1 MNVRRTE
8 KARQSADW
16 GNTMGATNFEHE
28 CDAYDAKEA
37 FRTISDSARR
47 EYGEDC
53 YNGTISTCSFG
64 RVTAKTY
71 GKTGKVTPTSMKKA
85 HDFIERHD
93 WGHKWYC
100 DAVDCGVKEWHVITL
115 KKVPH
120 TKATVQ
126 FRTVFTIMVDGIPY
140 GLSPAG
146 VVDYAYY
153 ASLTA
158 TQASERGDFKTQA
171 EANKELKRLIAHG
184 KLNDAHEVEIVKRAI
199 PTSGKASNVAIR
211 YVRDTRVLKNKPKSV
226 PDGAI
231 VKELHTYVLYGW
243 ASC

>member
-1 MNVRRTE
+1 
-8 KARQSADW
+8 
-16 GNTMGATNFEHE
+16 MGATNFEHE
-28 CDAYDAKEA
+28 CDAYDAKAA
-37 FRTISDSARR
+37 FRILSVSARR

-64 RVTAKTY
+64 HVTAKTY
-71 GKTGKVTPTSMKKA
+71 GKTGKVTKTSLKKA
-85 HDFIERHD
+85 YDLVERDD
-93 WGHKWYC
+93 WGRKWYC
-100 DAVDCGVKEWHVITL
+100 DAIDCGVKEWHVITL

-140 GLSPAG
+140 GISSAG
-146 VVDYAYY
+146 VIDIANYSSIV
-153 ASLTA
+153 A
-158 TQASERGDFKTQA
+158 TQPSELGDFKTQA
-171 EANKELKRLIAHG
+171 EANKELKRLIAYG
-184 KLNDAHEVEIVKRAI
+184 KLNDAREVEIVKRAI
-199 PTSGKASNVAIR
+199 PTSGKASNVAIK
-211 YVRDTRVLKNKPKSV
+211 YTRDVRVLKSKPKSV